1 MKQILVILVLVALYY
16 FGCSTSEQTVT
27 NSSPQILFQEPL
39 PEMPPTINKL
49 PRKLDIDVLVDENGL
64 VKDVRLSSGNA
75 EWDTSAIAS
84 IHQWKFSPARIDEK
98 PIKQWM
104 RMRASIQYVNPL
116 YMSIAKISCNTAQD
130 ADSVYAALKHGNDL
144 HELTMPYSID
154 TVNQDDS
161 SLGEVNIYCF
171 PKRVQEN
178 IEHLDTNEFTTP
190 IAYGHQFVIFR
201 RLK

>member
-1 MKQILVILVLVALYY
+1 MKQILAVLVLAAI
-16 FGCSTSEQTVT
+16 FFDGCSTSEQAVT

-39 PEMPPTINKL
+39 PEMPITINKL
-49 PRKLDIDVLVDENGL
+49 PTKMDIDVLVDKDGS
-64 VKDVRLSSGNA
+64 VKDVRLPSINVAWDSSA
-75 EWDTSAIAS
+75 TAS
-84 IHQWKFSPARIDEK
+84 IRRWKFSPAHINNK
-98 PIKQWM
+98 PVKQWM
-104 RMRASIQYVNPL
+104 QMHASILYVNPL
-116 YMSIAKISCNTAQD
+116 YMSIAKISCTTAQD
-130 ADSVYAALKHGNDL
+130 ADSIYAALKRGSDL
-144 HELTMPYSID
+144 HALTMPYSID

-190 IAYGHQFVIFR
+190 IAYGNQFVIFK